1 LIGLVAAFAK
11 PTSGTVFVDDVDL
24 STIGLDSYR
33 SQLGVVLQ
41 ENFLFDGTIRENILF
56 GRPDASGEEVIR
68 AARIARV
75 DEFAE
80 KFEKQ
85 YETIVGERGVKLS
98 GGQRQR
104 VAIARAILASPR
116 ILILDEATSSLD
128 SESEAYI
135 QEGLAALMKG
145 RTTFV
150 IAHRMSTIR
159 GSNQILVLED
169 GQIVE
174 RGTHDQLFRM
184 GGRYFALYTRQ
195 SGLESNRFLNP
206 GERVADESDDDM
218 STRPPRPQ
226 EVEESTRN
234 LLGF

>member
-1 LIGLVAAFAK
+1 
-11 PTSGTVFVDDVDL
+11 
-24 STIGLDSYR
+24 
-33 SQLGVVLQ
+33 
-41 ENFLFDGTIRENILF
+41 
-56 GRPDASGEEVIR
+56 
-68 AARIARV
+68 
-75 DEFAE
+75 
-80 KFEKQ
+80 
-85 YETIVGERGVKLS
+85 
-98 GGQRQR
+98 
-104 VAIARAILASPR
+104 
-116 ILILDEATSSLD
+116 
-128 SESEAYI
+128 
-135 QEGLAALMKG
+135 MKG